1 VGEAVIIGVV
11 TRAHGLH
18 GMVRARATGPTLAR
32 LAAGEHVTVTDR
44 DGRIHDLALVS
55 QAPAGA
61 DLLIGFDAVAD
72 RADADALRG
81 GTISIDAARLPDAVT
96 PDEFYVRDLLGAS
109 VVVDGRAIGMVRD
122 VINRPANDVLDVVGA
137 EGASVLLPFTR
148 DAVIAIDLAA
158 RRIELRAGL
167 IDPLAGSD
175 AGGGGGRDAG

>member
-1 VGEAVIIGVV
+1 MN
-11 TRAHGLH
+11 R
-18 GMVRARATGPTLAR
+18 LAR
-32 LAAGEHVTVTDR
+32 VLPSARDR
-44 DGRIHDLALVS
+44 SARS
-55 QAPAGA
+55 
-61 DLLIGFDAVAD
+61 
-72 RADADALRG
+72 
-81 GTISIDAARLPDAVT
+81 ISIDAARLPDAVT

-109 VVVDGRAIGMVRD
+109 VVVDGRAIGTVRD

-167 IDPLAGSD
+167 IDPLAGPD